1 MNEKDADSR
10 LQKRQRANTSM
21 VLGVRDRYGELAE
34 ASIALSDQGELVRVD
49 NATHWIQHDEQ
60 EQLSGCYWNFS
71 IVPWT
76 RIVCNR
82 IKSDSRGPKM
92 RAN

>member
-1 MNEKDADSR
+1 
-10 LQKRQRANTSM
+10 M
-21 VLGVRDRYGELAE
+21 VLGMRDRYGESELAE

-71 IVPWT
+71 
-76 RIVCNR
+76 NR
-82 IKSDSRGPKM
+82 PMD
-92 RAN
+92 